1 MEAGPHV
8 TCGALWCIMKVSLRK
23 FTFEDLGAYE
33 NWRDEIDARQYM
45 SQFYPK
51 AFNGKDTDNPTL
63 YVWYVIVVNRVDVG
77 TIWLEK
83 DHPTD
88 NVVTLG
94 ILIGRQDK
102 LGQGIGTKAIP
113 LAIKQSQRALAFK
126 SVELNVRKTNVRAIA
141 CYKHCG
147 FTIVGDAQKV
157 NKEEEKISFFKMSF
171 PLSRPEPDFPAAVM
185 CAPR

>member
-1 MEAGPHV
+1 
-8 TCGALWCIMKVSLRK
+8 MKISLRK
-23 FTFEDLGAYE
+23 FTFKDLLAYE
-33 NWRDEIDARQYM
+33 NWRDEINTRQYM
-45 SQFYPK
+45 SQFVPK
-51 AFNGKDTDNPTL
+51 AFNGRDTDNATL
-63 YVWYVIVVNRVDVG
+63 YVWYVIVVDGVDVG

-83 DHPTD
+83 DHPKD
-88 NVVTLG
+88 NVATLG

-147 FTIVGDAQKV
+147 FSIVGEGQKV
-157 NKEEEKISFFKMSF
+157 NKEKEKIPFFKMAFS
-171 PLSRPEPDFPAAVM
+171 LSRPGPGFPAAVKHT
-185 CAPR
+185 PRSS

>member
-1 MEAGPHV
+1 
-8 TCGALWCIMKVSLRK
+8 MKVSLRK
-23 FTFEDLGAYE
+23 FTFKDLVPYQ

-51 AFNGKDTDNPTL
+51 AFNGRDTDNPTL
-63 YVWYVIVVNRVDVG
+63 YVWYVIVVDGVDVG

-83 DHPTD
+83 DHPKD
-88 NVVTLG
+88 NLASLG

-102 LGQGIGTKAIP
+102 FGQGIGTKAIP
-113 LAIKQSQRALAFK
+113 LAIKQSQWALAFK

-147 FTIVGDAQKV
+147 FTIVGEAQKV
-157 NKEEEKISFFKMSF
+157 NKEKEKISFFKMGF
-171 PLSRPEPDFPAAVM
+171 TLSQPEPDFPATVRRV
-185 CAPR
+185 PRSS